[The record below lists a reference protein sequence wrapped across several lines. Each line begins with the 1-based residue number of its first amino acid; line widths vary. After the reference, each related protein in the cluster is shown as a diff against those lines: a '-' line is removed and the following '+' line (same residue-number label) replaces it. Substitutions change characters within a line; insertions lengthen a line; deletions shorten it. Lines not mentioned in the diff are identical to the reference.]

1 VKISEI
7 RVLFN
12 KKSIQMNLKYI
23 ISLLCCLSFW
33 GCKKTN
39 RVVYPSFYYWKSTL
53 HASDL
58 DTVKMN
64 QFGLKRLYIKYLD
77 IDWNAIQGAQPR
89 SITQVQPNVLPTNI
103 EMVPVVFI
111 TNRVFLN
118 LKSEDLP
125 ILADRLITQLKTIL
139 STAPEL
145 QIDCDWS
152 EGSRLRY
159 FEFLTILKQK
169 IHFGNFESLRNV
181 SATIRLHQ
189 IKYRHKTGIPPVDR
203 GMLMMYNFLKVSDF
217 NDRNSI
223 YETAE
228 ARKYLKNQKT
238 YKLPLDVVLPIWSWA
253 VAYREGKYL
262 HLFNH
267 LNTKSC
273 DTLAFL
279 EREKTPFFRVK
290 QDTVFQKEYLR
301 MGDRLKIEEISTN
314 ALQESAELAR
324 QFIQNDSIHVSFFH
338 WDEPVLQNM
347 PLGEMKKTVHK
358 F

>member
-1 VKISEI
+1 
-7 RVLFN
+7 
-12 KKSIQMNLKYI
+12 MNLKYI
-23 ISLLCCLSFW
+23 FYALLCALFLS
-33 GCKKTN
+33 CDQTN
-39 RVVYPSFYYWKSTL
+39 RVTYPSFYYWKSTL
-53 HASDL
+53 HTSDL
-58 DTVKMN
+58 DTNKMT
-64 QFGLKRLYIKYLD
+64 QLGLKRLYIKYLD

-89 SITQVQPNVLPTNI
+89 SITQVHPDALPQNI
-103 EMVPVVFI
+103 EIVPVVFI

-118 LKSEDLP
+118 LKSEELP
-125 ILADRLITQLKTIL
+125 LLADRLITQLKTIL
-139 STAPEL
+139 STTPEL
-145 QIDCDWS
+145 QMDCDWS

-169 IHFGNFESLRNV
+169 VPKIV

-189 IKYRHKTGIPPVDR
+189 IKYRHKTGVPPVDR

-228 ARKYLKNQKT
+228 ARKYLKNQKA
-238 YKLPLDVVLPIWSWA
+238 YPLPLDVVLPIWSWA
-253 VAYREGKYL
+253 VAYREGKFL

-273 DTLAFL
+273 DTLSFL

-290 QDTVFQKEYLR
+290 QDIVFQNEYLR
-301 MGDRLKIEEISTN
+301 MGDRLKIEEISPN
-314 ALQESAELAR
+314 ALHEAADLAR
-324 QFIQNDSIHVSFFH
+324 SFIQNDSIHVSFFH
-338 WDEPVLQNM
+338 WDEPVLQNI
-347 PLGEMKKTVHK
+347 PLIEMKKAVHK

>member
-1 VKISEI
+1 MK
-7 RVLFN
+7 
-12 KKSIQMNLKYI
+12 LKYI
-23 ISLLCCLSFW
+23 IYLLFCTLLGSCQNAS
-33 GCKKTN
+33 
-39 RVVYPSFYYWKSTL
+39 RIVYPSFYYWKSTL
-53 HASDL
+53 QTSDL
-58 DTVKMN
+58 DTIQMA

-89 SITQVQPNVLPTNI
+89 SITQVQQNALPQKVEI
-103 EMVPVVFI
+103 VPVVFI

-125 ILADRLITQLKTIL
+125 ILADRLLTQLKIPL

-169 IHFGNFESLRNV
+169 IRFGNFESFRNV

-189 IKYRHKTGIPPVDR
+189 IRYWHKTGIPPVDR
-203 GMLMMYNFLKVSDF
+203 GMLMMYNLLKVSDF
-217 NDRNSI
+217 NERNSI
-223 YETAE
+223 YETVE
-228 ARKYLKNQKT
+228 ARKYLKKQQP
-238 YKLPLDVVLPIWSWA
+238 YPLPLDVVLPIWSWA

-262 HLFNH
+262 HLFNN

-290 QDTVFQKEYLR
+290 QDTVFQNQYLR
-301 MGDRLKIEEISTN
+301 IGDRLKIEEITPN
-314 ALQESAELAR
+314 ALQEAADLASR
-324 QFIQNDSIHVSFFH
+324 FVQNDSIHISFFH
-338 WDEPVLQNM
+338 WDEPVLQKM
-347 PLGEMKKTVHK
+347 PFSEMKKAFYKFHK
-358 F
+358 Y

>member
-1 VKISEI
+1 
-7 RVLFN
+7 
-12 KKSIQMNLKYI
+12 MNLKYI
-23 ISLLCCLSFW
+23 LYLVLCTLCL

-39 RVVYPSFYYWKSTL
+39 RVAYPSFYYWKSTL

-58 DTVKMN
+58 DTAKMTHL
-64 QFGLKRLYIKYLD
+64 GLERLYIKYLD

-89 SITQVQPNVLPTNI
+89 SITQVQSNILPQNI
-103 EMVPVVFI
+103 EIVPVVFI

-118 LKSEDLP
+118 LKSDDLP
-125 ILADRLITQLKTIL
+125 VLADRLITQLKPIL
-139 STAPEL
+139 SITPEL

-169 IHFGNFESLRNV
+169 IRFGNFESFRNV

-189 IKYRHKTGIPPVDR
+189 IKYRHKTGVPPVDR
-203 GMLMMYNFLKVSDF
+203 GMLMMYNFLKVNDF

-228 ARKYLKNQKT
+228 AQKYLKNQKP
-238 YKLPLDVVLPIWSWA
+238 YLLPLDVVLPIWSWA
-253 VAYREGKYL
+253 VAYREGKFL
-262 HLFNH
+262 HLFSH

-279 EREKTPFFRVK
+279 EREKVPFFRVK
-290 QDTVFQKEYLR
+290 QDTVFQNEYLR
-301 MGDRLKIEEISTN
+301 MGDRLKIEEISPN
-314 ALQESAELAR
+314 ALQESADLAR
-324 QFIQNDSIHVSFFH
+324 QFVQNDSVHISFFH
-338 WDEPVLQNM
+338 WDEPVLQPI
-347 PLGEMKKTVHK
+347 PLAEMTKVVHK
-358 F
+358 FRQ